1 MEEEKKQK
9 RKEFLQSDHYQRY
22 LASVH
27 PSKRR
32 HYLQPISES
41 NNAKRVW
48 QRIKNMV
55 LTLLT
60 QLLLN
65 CLQEFNLGLR
75 YWHEENLVDI
85 FFCYLFDLV
94 SYKVNNVCRIY
105 LDGSILW
112 KMSGL
117 PMKLKH
123 SWVNRHTI
131 RRVNFHGPMTTL
143 LTEISGYA

>member
-1 MEEEKKQK
+1 
-9 RKEFLQSDHYQRY
+9 
-22 LASVH
+22 
-27 PSKRR
+27 
-32 HYLQPISES
+32 
-41 NNAKRVW
+41 
-48 QRIKNMV
+48 MV

-75 YWHEENLVDI
+75 YWHEQNLVDI

-94 SYKVNNVCRIY
+94 SYKVINVCRIY

-117 PMKLKH
+117 PMKLKY
-123 SWVNRHTI
+123 SWVNRHTL
-131 RRVNFHGPMTTL
+131 RHVKFPWSDDYTVDRNFWLRLVCLDPTRKGW
-143 LTEISGYA
+143 LTEQVSTELIF